1 MSQWGEERTFETD
14 GASILVLPN
23 VDTGGAFDTINLESR
38 IDQLCL
44 MSVFGD
50 RILAGQLF
58 ERVKQQYE
66 GRPYAEWRRPGP
78 PQPAPV
84 SPMVHVSSHNGV
96 RETLPASGKP
106 TWHTHEAIPCMI
118 RQAGDSTWCQA
129 AGCGL
134 RWDTNEADPP
144 RCPRIAVQQARRS
157 AATRVASPSRSTRW
171 RGWLG
176 LLLAVLAA
184 GSWAAYVWLML
195 DMLTLD
201 LISAGLVIFAMILL
215 WIVFRRHGG

>member
-1 MSQWGEERTFETD
+1 MSQWGEERRFLGEPNVE
-14 GASILVLPN
+14 IVVLPN
-23 VDTGGAFDTINLESR
+23 VDTGGAFDPINLESR
-38 IDQLCL
+38 IVNLTML
-44 MSVFGD
+44 SSTGD
-50 RILAGQLF
+50 ANKAAELF
-58 ERVKQQYE
+58 DRLHKQYV

-78 PQPAPV
+78 PRPLPKPAPV

-118 RQAGDSTWCQA
+118 RQAGDSTWCQT

-134 RWDTNEADPP
+134 QWDTNEADPP
-144 RCPRIAVQQARRS
+144 RCPRIAVQQAMRS
-157 AATRVASPSRSTRW
+157 AATRVAPPSHSTRW

-184 GSWAAYVWLML
+184 LGSWAAYVW
-195 DMLTLD
+195 
-201 LISAGLVIFAMILL
+201 
-215 WIVFRRHGG
+215 H